1 LPTAAEHYRSKA
13 AQCRRLA
20 GALPDADPIG
30 QALLALAR
38 ELDAMAVQTEKAER
52 GKPC

>member
-1 LPTAAEHYRSKA
+1 MLTAAEYYRSKA

-20 GALPDADPIG
+20 GALLDADQIG

-38 ELDAMAVQTEKAER
+38 ELDAMAVQAETAELER
-52 GKPC
+52 TC